1 MEDEDLYIQGD
12 IRNYYN
18 TPYTIRLINN
28 KSMVN
33 NSFPDGK
40 SQRRAIRS
48 RAIRR
53 RKGRV

>member
-1 MEDEDLYIQGD
+1 MEDKDLYTDD
-12 IRNYYN
+12 IINYYN
-18 TPYTIRLINN
+18 TPYTIRLTND
-28 KSMVN
+28 KSIVN

-40 SQRRAIRS
+40 AKRRERRA